1 MIHKENYFNY
11 CNTYRTTWLIHRLP
25 RPLLLVLQTLAWG
38 SPTKRFTNTNNDL
51 KHIWDVK
58 LDHVVKGGDV
68 LTARVGDPLALRFQ
82 IEDRWDKPCLR
93 SLLGKHLHLLLLQI
107 DRCHRVLTIRG
118 SPYQIFVRELVAM
131 DGSDAS
137 EILLIDSI
145 GDHCSDNIHNFKFRA
160 KMSGLKFFYSQAAQQ
175 TPVSCRG

>member
-1 MIHKENYFNY
+1 MFSQPGWVTRLHLGSRL
-11 CNTYRTTWLIHRLP
+11 RTGETSFKLLP
-25 RPLLLVLQTLAWG
+25 
-38 SPTKRFTNTNNDL
+38 
-51 KHIWDVK
+51 
-58 LDHVVKGGDV
+58 
-68 LTARVGDPLALRFQ
+68 
-82 IEDRWDKPCLR
+82 E
-93 SLLGKHLHLLLLQI
+93 KHLHLLVLQI

-160 KMSGLKFFYSQAAQQ
+160 KMSGLKFFNSQAAQQ